1 VVRSVASF
9 ISWVDTEVDSRLDQ
23 LGTPEAAALKG
34 SAAIANAR
42 LAYHAHEQLTGTERW
57 QRLARFGARPQRPLW
72 ASTGVKDPSYPD
84 TKYVAGLIAPGTV
97 NTMPGPT
104 LEAFADHGQVT
115 GDTITGGY
123 DAAGRFLGRLAAAG
137 IDFDDV
143 TDHSSPISTSS
154 ARSPISCMPA
164 ARR

>member
-9 ISWVDTEVDSRLDQ
+9 ISWVDTEVDARLDH

-42 LAYHAHEQLTGTERW
+42 LAYQAHEQLTGTERW

-72 ASTGVKDPSYPD
+72 ASTGVKDP
-84 TKYVAGLIAPGTV
+84 LLPG
-97 NTMPGPT
+97 
-104 LEAFADHGQVT
+104 HQVP
-115 GDTITGGY
+115 GGY
-123 DAAGRFLGRLAAAG
+123 DAVGRFLGQLAAAG